1 MRDSGDWEREGRI
14 TERLDAL
21 EWAFCNID
29 RIDDRIVRAYVM
41 KLKRMVDEELSR
53 QQVEE
58 GQSVPAPSKEFQ
70 VLDGTSS
77 EEVHVL
83 DKTSF
88 QEVNVL
94 DKTSFEEV
102 LVGL

>member
-1 MRDSGDWEREGRI
+1 MQDAYDSDRERVME
-14 TERLDAL
+14 ERLEAL
-21 EWAFCNID
+21 EWALGNID
-29 RIDDRIVRAYVM
+29 RIDDRVVRAYVVRI
-41 KLKRMVDEELSR
+41 KKVIEEREKQLM
-53 QQVEE
+53 QEE
-58 GQSVPAPSKEFQ
+58 GQAIPAPSKEFQ

>member
-1 MRDSGDWEREGRI
+1 MRDSGDWERERRI
-14 TERLDAL
+14 MERLDAL

-29 RIDDRIVRAYVM
+29 RIDDKIVRAYVM
-41 KLKRMVDEELSR
+41 KLKGMVDEELNR
-53 QQVEE
+53 QQAGE
-58 GQSVPAPSKEFQ
+58 GQNVPAPSKEFQ
-70 VLDGTSS
+70 VYDRTSS

-94 DKTSFEEV
+94 DKTSF
-102 LVGL
+102 